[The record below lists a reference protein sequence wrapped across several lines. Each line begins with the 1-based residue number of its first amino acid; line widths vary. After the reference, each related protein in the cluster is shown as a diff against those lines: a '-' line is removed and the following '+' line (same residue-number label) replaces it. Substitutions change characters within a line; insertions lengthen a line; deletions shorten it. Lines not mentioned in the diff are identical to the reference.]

1 MHKLIRKRTGIRY
14 GISGVHKMM
23 RFWGY
28 SQKVPVRRHVR
39 RASPDA
45 IAMFQEWARHIIPK
59 RISEGHVVAIQ
70 DGAIVTDDARPRNR
84 ILPRTYSLRHMEA
97 RTSCS

>member
-1 MHKLIRKRTGIRY
+1 
-14 GISGVHKMM
+14 MM
-23 RFWGY
+23 MFWGY
-28 SQKVPVRRHVR
+28 SQKVSVRRRVR

-45 IAMFQEWARHIIPK
+45 IAMFREWTGHIIPK

-70 DGAIVTDDARPRNR
+70 DGVIVTDDARPRKR
-84 ILPRTYSLRHMEA
+84 ILPRTYSLRYMEA

>member
-70 DGAIVTDDARPRNR
+70 DEAIVTDDARPRKR

-97 RTSCS
+97 RTSCG

>member
-1 MHKLIRKRTGIRY
+1 
-14 GISGVHKMM
+14 MM

-28 SQKVPVRRHVR
+28 SQKVSIRRHVR

-45 IAMFQEWARHIIPK
+45 IAMFREWAGHIIPK
-59 RISEGHVVAIQ
+59 RISEGHAVAIQ
-70 DGAIVTDDARPRNR
+70 DGIIVTDDARPRKG

-97 RTSCS
+97 RTSCNWP

>member
-1 MHKLIRKRTGIRY
+1 MHKLIRKRTGTRY

-70 DGAIVTDDARPRNR
+70 DGAIVTDDARPRKR
-84 ILPRTYSLRHMEA
+84 ILPRTYSLRYMEA

>member
-1 MHKLIRKRTGIRY
+1 M
-14 GISGVHKMM
+14 
-23 RFWGY
+23 GY
-28 SQKVPVRRHVR
+28 SQKVPVRRHAR

-45 IAMFQEWARHIIPK
+45 IAMLQEWAGHIIPK

-70 DGAIVTDDARPRNR
+70 DEAIVTDDAKPRKR

-97 RTSCS
+97 KTSCS